1 MSSTVATWGLRELRV
16 DPLLTAVF
24 LVFPVLSLITLHSAV
39 GGEDTLLVRQ
49 LVHVLIAVIVML
61 LIAQLDLDVLRRLSA
76 PLFVLSLVPL
86 FLVLLYEAQVK
97 GASRWLYLGQFSLQP
112 SEFAKLTLCM
122 MLAWLVA
129 RDKLPVR
136 GWRVAAGLGLIG
148 LVMFLVIL
156 QPDLGTAVLIGC
168 AGLGVLFFAGLRWR
182 VMLGMVA
189 GCLALI
195 PFIWPRLHD
204 HQQRRIL
211 YFLDPERDPL
221 NAGYH
226 VIQSKIAIG
235 SGGMYGKGW
244 QNGTQGHLQF
254 LPERTTDFIFSV
266 YCEEFG
272 FIGFVLLLSAY
283 LVFIARGMAVA
294 LHSRNRYGRLLAA
307 SLTLVLF
314 FYVYVNMGMA
324 SGQLP
329 VVGVPLPMMSMG
341 GSSMLSM
348 ALIAGMLMAV
358 HNSEKRRFY
367 LHR

>member
-1 MSSTVATWGLRELRV
+1 MRAVRELRV
-16 DPLLTAVF
+16 DPVLAAVF
-24 LVFPVLSLITLHSAV
+24 LFFSILSLVTLHSAV
-39 GGEDTLLVRQ
+39 GDADALLVRR
-49 LVHVLIAVIVML
+49 LVHVFIAASVVV
-61 LIAQLDLDVLRRLSA
+61 LIAQIDLDLLRRLSV
-76 PLFVLSLVPL
+76 PGFVVSLVVL
-86 FLVLLYEAQVK
+86 FLVLPYGEQAK
-97 GASRWLYLGQFSLQP
+97 GASRWLYLGPFSLQP
-112 SEFAKLTLCM
+112 SEFAKLALCM

-129 RDKLPVR
+129 RRKLPVS
-136 GWRVAAGLGLIG
+136 GWQTLAALGLIG
-148 LVMFLVIL
+148 LVMLPVVL
-156 QPDLGTAVLIGC
+156 QPDLGTAILIGG

-182 VMLGMVA
+182 VLLGMAVT
-189 GCLALI
+189 GLALI

-244 QNGTQGHLQF
+244 LNGTQGHLQF

-272 FIGFVLLLSAY
+272 FVGFVLLLAAY
-283 LVFIARGMAVA
+283 LVFITRGMAIA
-294 LHSRNRYGRLLAA
+294 LHARDRYGRLLAA
-307 SLTLVLF
+307 ALTLVLF
-314 FYVYVNMGMA
+314 SYMYVNMGMA

-348 ALIAGMLMAV
+348 ALITGMLMAV
-358 HNSEKRRFY
+358 HNSEKGRFY